1 MDQLQNAKYL
11 LAVVFFV
18 ALIFFK
24 LMYLSITY
32 FPEWLV
38 LLFTSIFA
46 VIIYYPFHQYK
57 LKQFSGC
64 QMKIFY
70 LSTKKMIINIS
81 CCGTHFLKIT
91 LLSSGDH
98 NM

>member
-32 FPEWLV
+32 FPEWSV
-38 LLFTSIFA
+38 SFYYLFR
-46 VIIYYPFHQYK
+46 YYYSECHF
-57 LKQFSGC
+57 
-64 QMKIFY
+64 
-70 LSTKKMIINIS
+70 KMFVDDS
-81 CCGTHFLKIT
+81 KFVSLYTVK
-91 LLSSGDH
+91 S
-98 NM
+98 